1 MKATSI
7 ALGFFDGV
15 HIAHQKIIKAAVD
28 FAAKNSLSPIALS
41 FDKSPLEILCPEKVR
56 YITTLSTKQEII
68 EKLGAKA
75 EFLTVS
81 KDFLNMPPEEFIQEV
96 LIGKY
101 NAKHVVC
108 GYDYRFGKGGKG
120 DTELLCKMGENLG
133 FSVEILDCEVLW
145 GEKISS
151 SRIRDFITYGEMGK
165 ANELLGRKFSLK
177 GTVCEGKHLGRTLGF
192 PTANVFFDKLTVI
205 PRKGVYKTTVITDGK
220 KYSAITNTGIN
231 PTVGGE
237 ALRTETYIPDF
248 EGNLYGKNIT
258 IEFNDFIREEKKFES
273 IEELKL
279 QIKKDV
285 DSLKR

>member
-15 HIAHQKIIKAAVD
+15 HIAHQKIIKSAVD
-28 FAAKNSLSPIALS
+28 FANENSLTPIALS

-56 YITTLSTKQEII
+56 YITTLEGKQEII

-81 KDFLNMPPEEFIQEV
+81 KDLLNMSPEDFIEKILV
-96 LIGKY
+96 NKY
-101 NAKHVVC
+101 NAKHIVC

-120 DTELLCKMGENLG
+120 DTKLLCEMGEKLG
-133 FSVEILDCEVLW
+133 FTVEILDCEVLW

-151 SRIRDFITYGEMGK
+151 SRIRELISEGNIES
-165 ANELLGRKFSLK
+165 ANELIGRNFSLS
-177 GTVCEGKHLGRTLGF
+177 GEVCEGKHLGRKLGF
-192 PTANVFFDKLTVI
+192 PTANVFFGKHTII
-205 PRKGVYKTTVITDGK
+205 PKNGVYKTIVTVEGNS
-220 KYSAITNTGIN
+220 YPAITNTGIN

-248 EGNLYGKNIT
+248 EGNLYGKKIN
-258 IEFNDFIREEKKFES
+258 IEFIGFIREEKKFDN
-273 IEELKL
+273 IEELKK
-279 QIKKDV
+279 QIQADV
-285 DSLKR
+285 SSL

>member
-15 HIAHQKIIKAAVD
+15 HIAHQKIIKSAVD
-28 FAAKNSLSPIALS
+28 FANENSLTPIALS

-56 YITTLSTKQEII
+56 YITTLEGKQEII

-81 KDFLNMPPEEFIQEV
+81 KDLLNMSPEDFIEKILV
-96 LIGKY
+96 DKY
-101 NAKHVVC
+101 NAKHIVC

-120 DTELLCKMGENLG
+120 DTELICEMGEKLG
-133 FSVEILDCEVLW
+133 FTVEILDCEVLW

-151 SRIRDFITYGEMGK
+151 SRIRELISEGNIES
-165 ANELLGRKFSLK
+165 ANELIGRNFSLS
-177 GTVCEGKHLGRTLGF
+177 GEVCEGKHLGRKLGF
-192 PTANVFFDKLTVI
+192 PTANVFFGKHTI
-205 PRKGVYKTTVITDGK
+205 IHKNGVYKTIVTVEGNG
-220 KYSAITNTGIN
+220 YPAITNTGIN

-248 EGNLYGKNIT
+248 EGNLYGKKIN
-258 IEFNDFIREEKKFES
+258 IEFIGFIREEKKFDN
-273 IEELKL
+273 IEELKK
-279 QIKKDV
+279 QIQADV
-285 DSLKR
+285 SSL

>member
-15 HIAHQKIIKAAVD
+15 HIAHQKIIKSAVD
-28 FAAKNSLSPIALS
+28 FANENSLTPIALS

-56 YITTLSTKQEII
+56 YITTLEGKQEII

-81 KDFLNMPPEEFIQEV
+81 KDLLNMSPEDFIEKILV
-96 LIGKY
+96 NKY
-101 NAKHVVC
+101 NVKHIVC

-133 FSVEILDCEVLW
+133 FTVEILDCEVLW

-151 SRIRDFITYGEMGK
+151 SRIRELISEGNIES
-165 ANELLGRKFSLK
+165 ANELIGRNFSLS
-177 GTVCEGKHLGRTLGF
+177 GEVCEGKHLGRKLGF
-192 PTANVFFDKLTVI
+192 PTANVFFGKHTII
-205 PRKGVYKTTVITDGK
+205 PKNGVYKTIVTVKGNG
-220 KYSAITNTGIN
+220 YPAITNTGIN

-248 EGNLYGKNIT
+248 EGNLYGEKIN
-258 IEFNDFIREEKKFES
+258 IEFIGFIREEKKFDN
-273 IEELKL
+273 IEELKK
-279 QIKKDV
+279 QIQADV
-285 DSLKR
+285 SSL